1 MGRGLFVTALGVL
14 SILSTA
20 LSTAHAS
27 PMEDPSLG
35 GAVFTGPTHGHAS
48 SFFVNPAALGLTGRG
63 WHFHVGS
70 SARLS
75 SLTLKRSTI
84 GTDNRLQPGP
94 TIDNSTISPGGILAY
109 YASFA
114 EGKYR
119 FGVSLYTPTWQRFA
133 EDDPSLGYLSNGGQI
148 IQTMLT
154 LAGSWKFTSRLI
166 GGLGFSVGF
175 SSLQLKFSRDSVLD
189 GGSDSTS
196 GTGSD
201 CGGSVC
207 GYENPL
213 AREEYDIQ
221 VGNRAALG
229 DLADL
234 KNFSASIGFAYRL
247 GHNSWLGMGYVVLPG
262 AFETLT
268 LSGDAS
274 ITRAPRDG
282 GGVESSNAEIGFGM
296 AQMAFVGYRRPAFG
310 TYNMIFDLRW
320 QDWSRHSQFDIRL
333 FGAENNVRTPEWIPR
348 YRGLQDVWRVS
359 AGLESDDSV
368 AYRYG
373 ARLRLESAAI
383 SNENFTPT
391 LVGGPNLTLAT
402 GTELRLSNH
411 WAFSLKYEISLFP
424 SITVENSAFD
434 PREQVACVDSAF
446 EFDAC
451 ESARNGRSFATA
463 AGEYSF
469 IQHGMVMSFRY
480 DSL

>member
-1 MGRGLFVTALGVL
+1 MGRGLFVTVLGVL
-14 SILSTA
+14 SILSVD
-20 LSTAHAS
+20 LGTAHTS

-63 WHFHVGS
+63 WHFHIGG

-75 SLTLKRSTI
+75 SLTLKRTTI
-84 GTDNRLQPGP
+84 GSDNSLQPGP
-94 TIDNSTISPGGILAY
+94 TVDDSTISPGGILAY
-109 YASFA
+109 YASFD

-133 EDDPSLGYLSNGGQI
+133 EDEPGLGYHSSGGQI

-154 LAGSWKFTSRLI
+154 LAGSWRFTSRLI

-189 GGSDSTS
+189 GGSDSIS

-201 CGGSVC
+201 CGGTVC
-207 GYENPL
+207 GYENAL

-229 DLADL
+229 DLAGL
-234 KNFSASIGFAYRL
+234 KNFSASVGFVYRIGRD
-247 GHNSWLGMGYVVLPG
+247 SWLGMGYVALPG

-274 ITRAPRDG
+274 ITLAPRDG
-282 GGVESSNAEIGFGM
+282 GGTESTNAEIGFGM
-296 AQMAFVGYRRPAFG
+296 AQMAFVGYRRPTFG
-310 TYNMIFDLRW
+310 AYDMVFDLRW
-320 QDWSRHSQFDIRL
+320 QDWSRHNQFDIRL
-333 FGAENNVRTPEWIPR
+333 FGADNNPNTPEWIPR
-348 YRGLQDVWRVS
+348 HRGLRDVWRVS
-359 AGLESDDSV
+359 AGIESDDKE
-368 AYRYG
+368 AYRFG

-383 SNENFTPT
+383 SNEKHSPT

-402 GTELRLSNH
+402 GAELRLSNH
-411 WAFSLKYEISLFP
+411 WAFSMGYEISLFP
-424 SITVENSAFD
+424 STNVQNSAFD

-446 EFDAC
+446 EFDSC
-451 ESARNGRSFATA
+451 EAARNGLSFATA

-469 IQHGMVMSFRY
+469 IQHGLVMSFRY